1 MLWEHPCQS
10 TRSLL
15 APSVDGPM
23 LSRSSPR
30 RQLTAGSV
38 STSAPTIAWVQIW
51 YYFKILFHSIFAKQI
66 PFGADALH
74 RLYLRFFFLAGHQWV
89 KGAMRFLQIWR
100 CIWGVPMAQCSCA
113 GHGQSC
119 SEHACRD
126 RRECGDTWGTQED
139 RRYDWQ
145 AVSNLCNS
153 AIHTD
158 DGPVFNIRE

>member
-74 RLYLRFFFLAGHQWV
+74 RLYLRFFFFWQDINGLRGPCDFYKFEDAYGVYLWHNVAAPAMARAAQNMRAGTGENV
-89 KGAMRFLQIWR
+89 EIRGELKKIKDMIGKLLVI
-100 CIWGVPMAQCSCA
+100 CA
-113 GHGQSC
+113 TVLFIQMMGLYS
-119 SEHACRD
+119 
-126 RRECGDTWGTQED
+126 T
-139 RRYDWQ
+139 
-145 AVSNLCNS
+145 
-153 AIHTD
+153 
-158 DGPVFNIRE
+158 